1 MMIQKVALHALKKSS
16 TYVVISCIMI
26 PLMFIN
32 MYIGDLMITEM
43 TTNTVHHIITYVM
56 FDV

>member
-1 MMIQKVALHALKKSS
+1 MHLKKSS